1 MDNTMH
7 DSLADQLGYEGAKR
21 ELLGRG
27 MTSGYDYTDQFK
39 EYAVQNKLATP
50 SYFNNK
56 APELKQLAMGR
67 MMGKEL
73 DKKLGSETE
82 FYDMLNLLSAE
93 GTNMLGISKDQMAR
107 SENLLR
113 GASSED
119 VKKLQTAMGVTVDG
133 LVGPQTYKA
142 LVNYKTAFSEDGTRK
157 NFKFL
162 NKDSN
167 PTYAKVTNSLHTHFL
182 RTDIEGPD
190 AHVGADNTNLTLPAG
205 IVADSVVVDGKT
217 VKAGSLPKSKAQAD
231 AWFKANKDKIDL
243 MTAVK
248 TVGGKT
254 YKAEDYT
261 TYEEFTKDV
270 LDAFAVGAKKKL
282 PKGLDDKYLAAFA
295 SSAWNGG
302 VESLTWS
309 GFKTTAEEL
318 KKSTWD
324 MSNVVAMGKHSYTG
338 GKPSVG
344 LLKRRMQDLNLV
356 LPDDKK
362 LSQVVQR
369 TVNDKNGKFSKVEMD
384 VIGND
389 GSVVRTFE
397 FTKKSINSDQTI
409 DL

>member
-1 MDNTMH
+1 MDITMQ
-7 DSLADQLGYEGAKR
+7 DFLADQLGFEGGKR
-21 ELLGRG
+21 ELLARG
-27 MTSGYDYTDQFK
+27 MLSEYDYTQQFK
-39 EYAVQNKLATP
+39 DYAVQNKIATP
-50 SYFNNK
+50 AYFNDK
-56 APELKQLAMGR
+56 TPELKQLAMGR

-73 DKKLGSETE
+73 ENKLGSESE
-82 FYDMLNLLSAE
+82 FYDMLNLMSEE
-93 GTNMLGISKDQMAR
+93 GTNMIGVSKKQMTR

-113 GASSED
+113 GASADE
-119 VKKLQTAMGVTVDG
+119 VKSLQTAMGVTVDG
-133 LVGPQTYKA
+133 LAGPQTYKA
-142 LVNYKTAFSEDGTRK
+142 LVNYGTAYTESGVRK

-162 NKDSN
+162 NKDAT
-167 PTYAKVTNSLHTHFL
+167 PTYPKVTNSLHSHFL
-182 RTDIEGPD
+182 SADIEGPD

-205 IVADSVVVDGKT
+205 IVADSVVVNGKT
-217 VKAGSLPKSKAQAD
+217 VKAGSLPKDKAKAD

-248 TVGGKT
+248 TVDGKT
-254 YKAEDYT
+254 FKAEDYT

-302 VESLTWS
+302 TDALTWS
-309 GFKTTAEEL
+309 GFQTTANEL

-324 MSNVVAMGKHSYTG
+324 MKNIVDMGKHSYTG

-356 LPDDKK
+356 LPANKK
-362 LSQVVQR
+362 LTKVVQR
-369 TVNDKNGKFSKVEMD
+369 TINDSNGKFSKVEMD
-384 VIGND
+384 VIGNN

-409 DL
+409 NL

>member
-1 MDNTMH
+1 MEITMQ
-7 DSLADQLGYEGAKR
+7 SFLADQLGLEGGKR

-27 MTSGYDYTDQFK
+27 MSGGYDYTPQFK
-39 EYAVQNKLATP
+39 EYAVQNKLANP
-50 SYFNNK
+50 EYFNDNT
-56 APELKQLAMGR
+56 PELKQLAMGR

-73 DKKLGSETE
+73 ENKLGSEAE

-93 GTNMLGISKDQMAR
+93 GTNMLGISKEQLTR

-119 VKKLQTAMGVTVDG
+119 VKKLQTAMGVTADG

-142 LVNYKTAFSEDGTRK
+142 LVNYGTAYTEQGVRK
-157 NFKFL
+157 NYKFL
-162 NKDSN
+162 NKDAN
-167 PTYAKVTNSLHTHFL
+167 PTYAKVTDTLHTHFL
-182 RTDIEGPD
+182 SKEIEGPD

-205 IVADSVVVDGKT
+205 IVADSVMVNGKKVT
-217 VKAGSLPKSKAQAD
+217 AGSLPKDKAQAD

-248 TVGGKT
+248 KVDGKT
-254 YKAEDYT
+254 FKAEDYT

-270 LDAFAVGAKKKL
+270 LDAFAVSAKKKL

-302 VESLTWS
+302 TDALTWS

-318 KKSTWD
+318 KKATWD
-324 MSNVVAMGKHSYTG
+324 MSNVVAMGKHSYTT

-362 LSQVVQR
+362 LTKVKQR
-369 TVNDKNGKFSKVEMD
+369 TINDKNGKFSKVEMD

>member
-1 MDNTMH
+1 MEITMQ
-7 DSLADQLGYEGAKR
+7 SFLADQLGFEGGKR

-27 MTSGYDYTDQFK
+27 MSSNYEYTQEFK
-39 EYAVQNKLATP
+39 DYAVQNKLANP
-50 SYFNNK
+50 EYFSDNT
-56 APELKQLAMGR
+56 PELKQLAFGR

-73 DKKLGSETE
+73 ENKLGSEGE
-82 FYDMLNLLSAE
+82 FYNMLNLLSAD
-93 GTNMLGISKDQMAR
+93 GTNMIGVSNEQLTRSK
-107 SENLLR
+107 NLLR
-113 GASSED
+113 GATADE
-119 VKKLQTAMGVTVDG
+119 VKSLQTAMGVTVDG
-133 LVGPQTYKA
+133 IAGDQTYKA
-142 LVNYKTAFSEDGTRK
+142 LVNYRTAYTEDGVRK
-157 NFKFL
+157 NYKFL
-162 NKDSN
+162 NKDAN
-167 PTYAKVTNSLHTHFL
+167 PTYVDVTNSLHNHFL
-182 RTDIEGPD
+182 RSDIEGPD

-205 IVADSVVVDGKT
+205 IVADSVMVNGKT
-217 VKAGSLPKSKAQAD
+217 VKAGSLPKTKAQAD

-248 TVGGKT
+248 TVDGTT

-302 VESLTWS
+302 TDSLTWS

-318 KKSTWD
+318 KKTTWD
-324 MSNVVAMGKHSYTG
+324 MSNVVAMGKHSFTG
-338 GKPSVG
+338 GSPSVG

-362 LSQVVQR
+362 LTKVVQR
-369 TVNDKNGKFSKVEMD
+369 TVKDKNGKFSKVEMD

-397 FTKKSINSDQTI
+397 FNKKSINNDQTI
-409 DL
+409 NL